1 MESIRKLLCDLE
13 NEISSEKFTKLY
25 ETIREKYPSIK
36 PYLDPQDLISCLH
49 NQSNPD
55 YQLND
60 EILSTLILEHQ
71 DHSESKHI
79 GSFLLIIFKPGLLRL
94 FSQFRL
100 RARQFSS
107 VDESD
112 LWLQIITLFF
122 EELSRLDLNKDKGK
136 IASKILGKLRNR
148 LRDYFTL
155 LFKELNSE
163 QELNACP
170 EAVPSSPTQIN
181 PQEIYSL
188 LEDLVKSGVISGTDK
203 YILLATKVY
212 GKSLK
217 EVSCE
222 LKDLSYESVRQ
233 RKARAQKVIR
243 AYLIKSKNSL
253 SQSGPKLTY

>member
-1 MESIRKLLCDLE
+1 MESIRKLLYDLE
-13 NEISSEKFTKLY
+13 KEISSEKFIKLY

-36 PYLDPQDLISCLH
+36 FCLAPQDLISCLH
-49 NQSNPD
+49 NQDNPD

-60 EILSTLILEHQ
+60 EILSSLILEYQ
-71 DHSESKHI
+71 SYPESKPV
-79 GSFLLIIFKPGLLRL
+79 SSYLLIIFKPGLLKL

-122 EELSRLDLNKDKGK
+122 EELSQLDPNKDKRK
-136 IASKILGKLRNR
+136 IASKILGKLRNK
-148 LRDYFTL
+148 LRDYFTS

-163 QELNACP
+163 QELNAYP
-170 EAVPSSPTQIN
+170 EAAASSPSQID

-203 YILLATKVY
+203 YILLATEVY
-212 GKSLK
+212 GKSM
-217 EVSCE
+217 
-222 LKDLSYESVRQ
+222 KDLSRDLEGISYVNIRQ
-233 RKARAQKVIR
+233 RKARTQRIIR
-243 AYLIKSKNSL
+243 AHLKKSKNTL
-253 SQSGPKLTY
+253 SQFGH